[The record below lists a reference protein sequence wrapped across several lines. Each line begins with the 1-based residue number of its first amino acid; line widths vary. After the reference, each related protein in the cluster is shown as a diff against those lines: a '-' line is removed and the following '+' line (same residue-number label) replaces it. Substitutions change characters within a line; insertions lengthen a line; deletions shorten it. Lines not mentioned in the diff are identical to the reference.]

1 VQYFFEGLTARH
13 GALARGGGKRG
24 KSPNSRETPNPSR
37 RALAETRSRS
47 A

>member
-13 GALARGGGKRG
+13 GALARGERKRG
-24 KSPNSRETPNPSR
+24 KSPNSRKPPKPSR